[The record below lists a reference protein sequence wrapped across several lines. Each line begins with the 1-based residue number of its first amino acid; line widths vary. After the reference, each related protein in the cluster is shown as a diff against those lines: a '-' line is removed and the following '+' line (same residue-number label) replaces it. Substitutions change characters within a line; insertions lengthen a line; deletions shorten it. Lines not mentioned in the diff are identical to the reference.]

1 MHVYSTYKIPWILTV
16 LGLKIVAHVKG
27 ASFGLPLNIHTC
39 LSLVNSIDLDIAWVK
54 DSRPFISFVY
64 SRDFARLAIQ
74 HTGVFYVGI
83 PNCAFKAP

>member
-54 DSRPFISFVY
+54 DSRSCQFSFL
-64 SRDFARLAIQ
+64 SRILAPLAMR
-74 HTGVFYVGI
+74 HTRVLGVGI
-83 PNCAFKAP
+83 PNDAKWVF

>member
-1 MHVYSTYKIPWILTV
+1 MFS
-16 LGLKIVAHVKG
+16 GLSKDAR
-27 ASFGLPLNIHTC
+27 FGPSLNLYTC
-39 LSLVNSIDLDIAWVK
+39 NSLVKSVALDNAWVK

-64 SRDFARLAIQ
+64 SRVFARLAIQ